1 MIFSNSPVKT
11 VQEKVNPFSQ
21 KNKLSS
27 LKFERKKDYRTFI
40 KFIKDNTKE
49 LEQIKIDDKEKK
61 LKRGLVAGGIVGG
74 ALLLS
79 LFSGGDDDSGMKE
92 QANKINNFKSV
103 AEKAKAD
110 ARKDLKQAKEG
121 GKVGNTSMLAT
132 VGSSLKKVWVQIR
145 G

>member
-79 LFSGGDDDSGMKE
+79 LFSDVPVYLRVGDTDY
-92 QANKINNFKSV
+92 N
-103 AEKAKAD
+103 
-110 ARKDLKQAKEG
+110 
-121 GKVGNTSMLAT
+121 
-132 VGSSLKKVWVQIR
+132 
-145 G
+145 